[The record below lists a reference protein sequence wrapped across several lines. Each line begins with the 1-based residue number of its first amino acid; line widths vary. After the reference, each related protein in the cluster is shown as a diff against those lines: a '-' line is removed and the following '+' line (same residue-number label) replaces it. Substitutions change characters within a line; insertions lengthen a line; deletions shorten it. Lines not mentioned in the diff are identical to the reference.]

1 MDRPLF
7 GTFMDIKD
15 NLELA
20 ATLSLLAYEE
30 EIPLATKVECKKTS
44 TTAFIYFFDDQTV
57 VVFRGTQQLLDWKYN
72 LRAFPWRYKGR
83 WCHKGFA
90 KAHKSVWSE
99 IEPYL
104 EDDMPVLF
112 TGHSLGA
119 VLAEYSAQALGK
131 HKSVSL
137 ITFGKPNGFLKKSR
151 ALMPWLAAQ
160 VSVCSGSDLVARI
173 PHFCYAPDAGQQML
187 YFDNT
192 EASMGFWDPPREAM
206 LRDWRPRDAISDHS
220 MDQYKAKVLSYLEKN
235 WVNPP

>member
-7 GTFMDIKD
+7 GIFMNVKD

-20 ATLSLLAYEE
+20 AILSLQAYDE
-30 EIPLATKVECKKTS
+30 EIPFATKVECKKTS
-44 TTAFIYFFDDQTV
+44 TTAFIRFFDQQTV
-57 VVFRGTQQLLDWKYN
+57 VAFRGTQQLLDWKYN
-72 LRAFPWRYKGR
+72 LRALPWWYKGR

-90 KAHKSVWSE
+90 KAHKSVWAE

-104 EDDMPVLF
+104 EPEMPVLF

-131 HKSVSL
+131 HPNVSL
-137 ITFGKPNGFLKKSR
+137 ITFGKPNGFLKKAK
-151 ALMPWLAAQ
+151 ALMPWLKAQ
-160 VSVCSGSDLVARI
+160 ISVCSGSDLVARV
-173 PHFCYAPDAGQQML
+173 PHFWYAPDAGQTML

-192 EASMGFWDPPREAM
+192 KASMGFWNPPREAM
-206 LRDWRPRDAISDHS
+206 KRDWRPRDAISDHRMS
-220 MDQYKAKVLSYLEKN
+220 MYKDKVSNYIEKS

>member
-1 MDRPLF
+1 
-7 GTFMDIKD
+7 MDIKD

-20 ATLSLLAYEE
+20 AILSLQAYDE

-44 TTAFIYFFDDQTV
+44 TTAFLRFFDQQTV

-72 LRAFPWRYKGR
+72 LRGLPWRYKGR

-90 KAHKSVWSE
+90 TAHKSLWAQ

-119 VLAEYSAQALGK
+119 VLAEYSAWALGK
-131 HKSVSL
+131 HKATSL
-137 ITFGKPNGFLKKSR
+137 ITFGKPNGFLKKPK
-151 ALMPWLAAQ
+151 AKMPWLKAQ

-173 PHFCYAPDAGQQML
+173 PHFCYAPDSGQQML

-192 EASMGFWDPPREAM
+192 KASMGFWNPPREAM
-206 LRDWRPRDAISDHS
+206 LRDWHPVDAISDHS
-220 MDQYKAKVLSYLEKN
+220 MDGYKDKVFNYIEKS